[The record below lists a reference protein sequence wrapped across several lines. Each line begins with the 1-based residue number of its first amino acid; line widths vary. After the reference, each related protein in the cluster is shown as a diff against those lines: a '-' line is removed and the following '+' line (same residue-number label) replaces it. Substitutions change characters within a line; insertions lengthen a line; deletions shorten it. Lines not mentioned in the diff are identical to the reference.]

1 MTPSF
6 VHNSL
11 QDLIAGPLVAAMLVG
26 FILSRKSVRGHVRS
40 TGWPAVIAWLFIGAL
55 PWIVIVKVGT
65 FVVATTTWWV
75 GVALHAL
82 VWGMTLVL
90 FVCPFLALGATGIWI
105 VAKVRRASTRG
116 MTPGGA

>member
-1 MTPSF
+1 VTPSF

-82 VWGMTLVL
+82 VWGTTLVL
-90 FVCPFLALGATGIWI
+90 FVCPLLAFGATAIWI
-105 VAKVRRASTRG
+105 LAKVQRASPRG
-116 MTPGGA
+116 INPGGA